1 VESLNLKFRL
11 TSNGS
16 EFVDKRNSI
25 YGKSF
30 IGVSQEEADR
40 FRQNFVVYDKD
51 LESQL
56 KNNRAKDIY
65 DQLQDL
71 VQLQGEIGEIIVGAK
86 DKIGKAEANIDK
98 ADKEITLANQEL
110 RKALSYESDRKYRK
124 IKAGSTAIGGAI
136 GIIGGP
142 IGIGLGLAGGW
153 LVGKLINT
161 AGKKKEAQQLAY
173 LDENLKI
180 ANGED

>member
-1 VESLNLKFRL
+1 
-11 TSNGS
+11 
-16 EFVDKRNSI
+16 VDTRNSI

-30 IGVSQEEADR
+30 IGVSQEEANR
-40 FRQNFVVYDKD
+40 FRQNFVVYDQD

-71 VQLQGEIGEIIVGAK
+71 VQLQGDIGEIIVGAK
-86 DKIGKAEANIDK
+86 DKIGQAEANIDK

-110 RKALSYESDRKYRK
+110 RKALTYESDRKYRK
-124 IKAGSTAIGGAI
+124 IKVGSTAIGAAI
-136 GIIGGP
+136 GIMGGP
-142 IGIGLGLAGGW
+142 IGIGIGLGAGW
-153 LVGKLINT
+153 LLGKLINT
-161 AGKKKEAQQLAY
+161 AGKKKEAKQLAY